1 MPFFWETSAH
11 HPAWKDYD
19 GPVLDRQ
26 NNQKS
31 PRTEKEEGTDI
42 LLSSSDEIL
51 CIKSAKVHWKPY
63 DHGDNIQGGLSLSLK
78 YIISARTSFE
88 SMKLVFWGFYR
99 QNTSSGSAGASFSF
113 LFVIKRESVWDFV
126 LFSVSE
132 KTLKGAGN
140 ESSNV
145 NSRAR
150 ASEAEHLGL
159 FNNRSA
165 TTGPPV
171 KEPEKKKLNYKES
184 LFLSFKCDY

>member
-1 MPFFWETSAH
+1 
-11 HPAWKDYD
+11 
-19 GPVLDRQ
+19 
-26 NNQKS
+26 
-31 PRTEKEEGTDI
+31 
-42 LLSSSDEIL
+42 
-51 CIKSAKVHWKPY
+51 
-63 DHGDNIQGGLSLSLK
+63 
-78 YIISARTSFE
+78 
-88 SMKLVFWGFYR
+88 
-99 QNTSSGSAGASFSF
+99 
-113 LFVIKRESVWDFV
+113 

-171 KEPEKKKLNYKES
+171 KEPEKKNLITKNLCFYPLSVTIKSFLILENKGNTKERGRAYRHQRRIGVALIVS
-184 LFLSFKCDY
+184 CV